1 MREVRGRRGK
11 DDSLSKGT
19 LLELLRCGIRTG
31 ISKCLEDSEV
41 KVMKN
46 KRYGQC
52 KSQHAE
58 VTIKS
63 ALRYWVKQTGLSKE
77 EIEKEIQNLF
87 SQQTAEDF
95 CELCN
100 CNREVVR

>member
-1 MREVRGRRGK
+1 
-11 DDSLSKGT
+11 
-19 LLELLRCGIRTG
+19 
-31 ISKCLEDSEV
+31 
-41 KVMKN
+41 MKS

-58 VTIKS
+58 TTIKQS
-63 ALRYWVKQTGLSKE
+63 LKSWVKQLELSKE
-77 EIEKEIQNLF
+77 ETEKEVENLF

>member
-1 MREVRGRRGK
+1 
-11 DDSLSKGT
+11 
-19 LLELLRCGIRTG
+19 
-31 ISKCLEDSEV
+31 
-41 KVMKN
+41 MKN

-63 ALRYWVKQTGLSKE
+63 ALRYWVKQAGLSKE